1 MFNGV
6 GHCWRKERRKPT
18 RTLDLVVAISLNTF
32 DVVRCI
38 GQLKKMAHV
47 MEQGCGDKFWTGAF
61 MHGERRTLQR
71 MIALA
76 YLFAIELISETIK
89 EVNDVID

>member
-1 MFNGV
+1 
-6 GHCWRKERRKPT
+6 
-18 RTLDLVVAISLNTF
+18 
-32 DVVRCI
+32 
-38 GQLKKMAHV
+38 MAHV

-76 YLFAIELISETIK
+76 YLFAIELVSETIK